1 MKHFELFLFSSNK
14 ICYISFGDELRI
26 YKKRGNWILRCS
38 VRKLQ
43 TKLVVYPSNN
53 EVSAWPTQEDG
64 TFLFP
69 EICPNQ
75 GDRII
80 FGVTRAS
87 GAPAQVIWRN
97 LLRFGIRPPW
107 RKFASDVSAPIFCCP
122 PLRSRG
128 RRRSLRSGASRLR
141 SGCAAVHARSAPS
154 NRKCPL
160 KRLQLTSATP
170 ASAKS

>member
-1 MKHFELFLFSSNK
+1 MTKFRWNILSSF
-14 ICYISFGDELRI
+14 CFH
-26 YKKRGNWILRCS
+26 
-38 VRKLQ
+38 Q
-43 TKLVVYPSNN
+43 TKIVAFRLVTIYEFTKNVSSAWPTQEDGTFSNY

-64 TFLFP
+64 TFIFP

-75 GDRII
+75 GERII